1 MIESMGSKN
10 GIWENTSLGALFL
23 EEGKGRSFEAGEEI
37 PEENRT
43 AVDER
48 TTPWQMFRRVI
59 EQVIS
64 SSFYPNQVSFYRS
77 VNSVF
82 IEK

>member
-1 MIESMGSKN
+1 MIESVGSKN
-10 GIWENTSLGALFL
+10 GIWENTSIGDLFL
-23 EEGKGRSFEAGEEI
+23 EEGEGSSFEAGEEI

-43 AVDER
+43 VVDER

-64 SSFYPNQVSFYRS
+64 GSFYQTQG
-77 VNSVF
+77 
-82 IEK
+82 

>member
-1 MIESMGSKN
+1 MIESVGIKN
-10 GIWENTSLGALFL
+10 GIWENTSIGDVFL
-23 EEGKGRSFEAGEEI
+23 EEREGRSFEAGEEI

-43 AVDER
+43 VVDER

-64 SSFYPNQVSFYRS
+64 SSFYQTQG
-77 VNSVF
+77 
-82 IEK
+82 

>member
-1 MIESMGSKN
+1 MIESVGIKN
-10 GIWENTSLGALFL
+10 GIWENTSIGDVFL
-23 EEGKGRSFEAGEEI
+23 EEGEGRSFEAGEEI

-43 AVDER
+43 VVDER

-64 SSFYPNQVSFYRS
+64 SSFYQTQG
-77 VNSVF
+77 
-82 IEK
+82 

>member
-1 MIESMGSKN
+1 MIESVGSKN
-10 GIWENTSLGALFL
+10 GIWENTSIGDLFL
-23 EEGKGRSFEAGEEI
+23 EEGEGSSFEAGEEI

-43 AVDER
+43 VADER

-64 SSFYPNQVSFYRS
+64 SSF
-77 VNSVF
+77 
-82 IEK
+82 